1 MKCLY
6 LLAALLLGSGQAFAA
21 SELSAVAND
30 SEHVQTQ
37 LRDYFFNA
45 ARFGDDE
52 VLDEFI
58 QAGYDLNTSDE
69 KGYTALILAA
79 YNGHSDTV
87 ERLISAGADACAKD
101 KRGNTA
107 LMGAIFKGELR
118 IAKRLLATECDPDQR
133 NNAGQTPAMYA
144 ALFQRDALLEALRE
158 RGADL
163 DASDPLGNKVE
174 SLARGEIRTR

>member
-1 MKCLY
+1 MKRLY
-6 LLAALLLGSGQAFAA
+6 LLAALLLSSGQTFAA
-21 SELSAVAND
+21 QDLNAV
-30 SEHVQTQ
+30 SHETEQVQVQ

-45 ARFGDDE
+45 ARFGDNE
-52 VLDEFI
+52 VLDEFV
-58 QAGYDLNTSDE
+58 QAGYDLNTADE

-79 YNGHSDTV
+79 YNGHPDTV
-87 ERLISAGADACAKD
+87 ERLIKAGADACAKD
-101 KRGNTA
+101 TRGNTA